1 MVSKKVIIS
10 EIAEDA
16 IGRYFEEY
24 RTYRYGSDLQ
34 KRAFNYSQ
42 MRNILTHIDAF
53 FDDIYIK
60 NGKKYI
66 DIVGVCTVEF
76 LIKNN
81 QTEVFVENIYFK
93 NMGIF

>member
-10 EIAEDA
+10 NIAEEA

-24 RTYRYGSDLQ
+24 RTCVYGSDLQ

-42 MRNILTHIDAF
+42 MRSTLTHIDAF
-53 FDDIYIK
+53 FDDIFIK

-66 DIVGVCTVEF
+66 DIEGVCTVEF
-76 LIKNN
+76 LTKNN
-81 QTEVFVENIYFK
+81 QTEVFVENVYFK
-93 NMGIF
+93 NL

>member
-1 MVSKKVIIS
+1 MASKKVVIS
-10 EIAEDA
+10 EAVEEI

-24 RTYRYGSDLQ
+24 RTSRYGSDLQ

-42 MRNILTHIDAF
+42 MRSALTHIDAF

-66 DIVGVCTVEF
+66 DIEGICTVKF
-76 LIKNN
+76 LTRNN
-81 QTEVFVENIYFK
+81 QTEVLVENIYFK
-93 NMGIF
+93 NP